1 MNPAVHAQGEA
12 MTSFEF
18 VFGLISV
25 ITSLALTRL
34 LGACVDLYRHIDRV
48 RFSWRHA
55 CWTAIAFML
64 LVGNWAAF
72 WRLRT
77 TQSWGVLDVLFPL
90 VFLSV
95 LYAYC
100 DLVMPE
106 RPDGDEILD
115 LREFHERHG
124 KRYVLV
130 QLVFA
135 VLAVLVLAYGAADF
149 KQWLESAR
157 FAIVATFLNAV
168 ALRARSVWLDTTAAV
183 LLTLLAAAFML
194 ARLNTLSS

>member
-1 MNPAVHAQGEA
+1 

-18 VFGLISV
+18 VFSLISV

-72 WRLRT
+72 WRQRSM
-77 TQSWGVLDVLFPL
+77 QSWGAMDVLFPL

-106 RPDGDEILD
+106 MPAGDEILD

-135 VLAVLVLAYGAADF
+135 VLALLVLAWYAADF
-149 KQWLESAR
+149 RHWLDAAR
-157 FAIVATFLNAV
+157 FAIVATCLNAI
-168 ALRARSVWLDTTAAV
+168 AWRARSIRLDTTVSV
-183 LLTLLAAAFML
+183 LLTLLAAAFMVT
-194 ARLNTLSS
+194 RLNALSS